1 MTSFFDFLTFDFV
14 LLIVLLGFVGWG
26 FGHGLI
32 RAVGGIIG
40 IIIAAFLAS
49 HYYLWLADIID
60 GLFGS
65 FQGLARIV
73 SFTLIFLV
81 VGRLFGYVVLLIER
95 AFDILAFLP
104 FLKSINR
111 LAGALFGFIFGVL
124 VLGTLLYVIGKYSQ
138 WTTLNDAAAT
148 SQLAQYVLSS
158 SAILRPLFPDALRQ
172 LQSYF

>member
-1 MTSFFDFLTFDFV
+1 MSSFFDFLTLDFV
-14 LLIVLLGFVGWG
+14 LLIVILGFIGWG

-40 IIIAAFLAS
+40 IVIAAFVAS
-49 HYYLWLADIID
+49 HYYLWLSDIID

-65 FQGLARIV
+65 FLGLARIV
-73 SFTLIFLV
+73 SFAFIFLL

-111 LAGALFGFIFGVL
+111 LAGALFGFILGVL

-138 WTTLNDAAAT
+138 WTWLNDAVT
-148 SQLAQYVLSS
+148 SSQLAQYVLSS
-158 SAILRPLFPDALRQ
+158 SAVLRPLFPDAFRQ